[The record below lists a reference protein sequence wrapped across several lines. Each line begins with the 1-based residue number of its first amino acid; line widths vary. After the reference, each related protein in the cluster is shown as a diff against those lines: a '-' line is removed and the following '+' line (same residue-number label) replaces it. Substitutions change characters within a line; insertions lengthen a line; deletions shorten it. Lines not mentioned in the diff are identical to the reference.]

1 MKIIQYVFLGLVAIA
16 LIVGFSLLLA
26 LPAMWLWNW
35 LMPAIFGLPT
45 VTYWQALGLCLLFRF
60 LFGTGLS
67 SSASKD

>member
-67 SSASKD
+67 SSSSKD